1 MKSLHL
7 RIVTKPAPDSDS
19 SVAAELQFLHA
30 ELLTGLTLSG
40 IALEAKRKHKIDRN
54 RINARKAYDSVLRF
68 MPSTIML
75 DSECEE
81 VKLKLAKLKAELL
94 LLGEDV

>member
-1 MKSLHL
+1 M
-7 RIVTKPAPDSDS
+7 TKPAPDSDS

-40 IALEAKRKHKIDRN
+40 IALEAKAQTQNPPQPHQRQ
-54 RINARKAYDSVLRF
+54 KAYDSVLRF